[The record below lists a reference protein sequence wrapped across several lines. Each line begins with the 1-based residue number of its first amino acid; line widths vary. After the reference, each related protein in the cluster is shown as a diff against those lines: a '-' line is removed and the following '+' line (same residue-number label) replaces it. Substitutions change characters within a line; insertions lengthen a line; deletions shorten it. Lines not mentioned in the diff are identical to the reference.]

1 MYVAK
6 PLVTDLILQFI
17 REFILERNH
26 INVMFVA
33 SALLKMRALEF
44 FREFILERKLTNVM
58 SVIKISMHV
67 QL

>member
-1 MYVAK
+1 MHVAK

-17 REFILERNH
+17 GEFILKRNR

-33 SALLKMRALEF
+33 GAVLKMRTLEF

-58 SVIKISMHV
+58 SVTKISMHV

>member
-1 MYVAK
+1 M
-6 PLVTDLILQFI
+6 
-17 REFILERNH
+17 LERNR

-58 SVIKISMHV
+58 RVTKISMHV
-67 QL
+67 EL

>member
-6 PLVTDLILQFI
+6 PLVTDFILQFI
-17 REFILERNH
+17 GEFILERNH

-44 FREFILERKLTNVM
+44 FREFILERNH
-58 SVIKISMHV
+58 VIV
-67 QL
+67 VYVPRL

>member
-17 REFILERNH
+17 GEFILERNH

-33 SALLKMRALEF
+33 SALLKMQA
-44 FREFILERKLTNVM
+44 
-58 SVIKISMHV
+58 
-67 QL
+67 

>member
-17 REFILERNH
+17 GEFILERNH

-44 FREFILERKLTNVM
+44 FREFILEGKLTNVM
-58 SVIKISMHV
+58 SVIKISMHI

>member
-33 SALLKMRALEF
+33 SALLKM
-44 FREFILERKLTNVM
+44 
-58 SVIKISMHV
+58 
-67 QL
+67 